1 MELSVTQKLQVIKN
15 KLQQY
20 QAGLF
25 SLKLDYEVAEVL
37 EDENMKTQLQETTKK
52 QLQAVK
58 LLQEKLD
65 ALTAEST

>member
-1 MELSVTQKLQVIKN
+1 MELSVAQKLQVIKN

-37 EDENMKTQLQETTKK
+37 EDENMKTQLQENTKK